1 MAITLKNFCRT
12 DVQSAYQGNF
22 ISVILL
28 RSMNNDPEQ
37 LRIVF
42 TLVNV
47 TGQSTETFINH
58 VKIAQI
64 RLADNLR
71 RIFEASLARRESQV
85 LSIKN
90 TMEMYREERI
100 ENFVRSRP
108 HGLFEQNFRAVKI
121 NNIKLSQA
129 FDQEKG
135 DLELMTWGYSGK
147 TFDCGHKRG
156 RGILLKCILV
166 KYTVTVRYGFKCL
179 TIISNDNLTFYVLL
193 LECDSP
199 LQCVR
204 PIF

>member
-1 MAITLKNFCRT
+1 
-12 DVQSAYQGNF
+12 
-22 ISVILL
+22 
-28 RSMNNDPEQ
+28 MNNDPEQ

-108 HGLFEQNFRAVKI
+108 HGLFE
-121 NNIKLSQA
+121 
-129 FDQEKG
+129 
-135 DLELMTWGYSGK
+135 
-147 TFDCGHKRG
+147 
-156 RGILLKCILV
+156 
-166 KYTVTVRYGFKCL
+166 
-179 TIISNDNLTFYVLL
+179 
-193 LECDSP
+193 
-199 LQCVR
+199 
-204 PIF
+204 